1 MAVLQILLIMER
13 GSARQLDVDAVP
25 VDAMP
30 VHAQNFQDSFYVF
43 LSVPIMNL
51 DTSKNKEQDSE
62 YAMISQDSD
71 TNKMYPDI
79 LNVKSDA
86 NASEAYCCG

>member
-1 MAVLQILLIMER
+1 
-13 GSARQLDVDAVP
+13 
-25 VDAMP
+25 
-30 VHAQNFQDSFYVF
+30 
-43 LSVPIMNL
+43 MNL